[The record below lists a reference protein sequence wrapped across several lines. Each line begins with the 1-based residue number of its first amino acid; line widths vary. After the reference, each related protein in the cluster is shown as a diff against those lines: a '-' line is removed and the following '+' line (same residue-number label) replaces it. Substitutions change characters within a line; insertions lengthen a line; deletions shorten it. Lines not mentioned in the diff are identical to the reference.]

1 MYKLLF
7 LSFLSLNL
15 MIGCAQRIEFQ
26 PQDRIVMVEDNSSI
40 QDYEA
45 RTYCELTFS
54 QVTSPKVAK
63 LMNKLN
69 GRNIEIA
76 DGSTYLVLT
85 VYAGSSDKVKF
96 SQTIDWGTRDK
107 QAAALLE
114 LLAGDCG
121 K

>member
-1 MYKLLF
+1 MYKILF
-7 LSFLSLNL
+7 LSILLLLGVS
-15 MIGCAQRIEFQ
+15 GCAQRIAFQ

-54 QVTSPKVAK
+54 QVTSPKVGK

-69 GRNIEIA
+69 GRDIEIA
-76 DGSTYLVLT
+76 DGSTYVVLT
-85 VYAGSSDKVKF
+85 VYEGSSDKVKF

-107 QAAALLE
+107 RAAALLE
-114 LLAGDCG
+114 LLAGDCR